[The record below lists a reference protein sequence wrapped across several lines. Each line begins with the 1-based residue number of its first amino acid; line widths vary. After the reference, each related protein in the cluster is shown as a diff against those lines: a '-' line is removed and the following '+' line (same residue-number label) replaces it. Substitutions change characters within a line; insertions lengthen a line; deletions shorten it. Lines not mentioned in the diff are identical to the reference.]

1 MLGKEAIFG
10 LYHVLDA
17 ASRAA
22 EGGNMK
28 TICFD
33 DAMDR
38 KVFSRDL
45 REYVV
50 PIRELQALRK
60 IEVTEEAEDA
70 PDQKA
75 MLRVLFNRCMALTR
89 GQTCFFCGMRK
100 ACDIH
105 RSVMQG
111 KEE

>member
-1 MLGKEAIFG
+1 
-10 LYHVLDA
+10 
-17 ASRAA
+17 
-22 EGGNMK
+22 MK

-50 PIRELQALRK
+50 PVRELQALKK
-60 IEVTEEAEDA
+60 IEVTEEAQDA
-70 PDQKA
+70 PDQKE
-75 MLRVLFNRCMALTR
+75 MFRVLFNRCRALTG
-89 GQTCFFCGMRK
+89 GQTCFWCTMRK

-105 RSVMQG
+105 RSVMKS